1 MALRF
6 SASNRSGEPASGPGP
21 TLLDRIGR
29 LHRSRWVGRPRSGRA
44 YAVAFLCVAAATLV
58 RAGVE
63 LFAAE
68 SEVFAAYFPAV
79 FVATLVGGLG
89 PGIFALLLG
98 GFAGWFLFVGD
109 PYSFAFPRPDEEIA
123 SLALY
128 VVAASAGLLAAVL
141 LRRVLEAFEDSEAQ
155 RRDIDAR
162 LRRAQAGG
170 GMGEWEVNLSDGTAV
185 WSTSMFDLLGLDP
198 SQSAASPQLY
208 YERIHRGDI
217 ERVFKQFT
225 DAAESG
231 APFESEFRIVRPDGT
246 QRWLLGRAQR
256 EIDHEG
262 KAILAGVNFDITE
275 RKAIEEQLA
284 RSERRF
290 RTLITATTSIVWSTT
305 KDGGII
311 EPNPV
316 FEAYT
321 GLKWPDYAD
330 QGWRQSLNPDDLPEL
345 EAIWLAASQK
355 QRAFEAK
362 GRLWHQPSRSYRY
375 FVLHSVPLL
384 DRRGRTEE
392 WIGTLTDVHD
402 LHMAGEQQR
411 LLMGELRHRMKNM
424 LMVIQALANRG
435 RRNPQTAAFVET
447 FTARLKALSGAYDLL
462 LRADW
467 SEAIVGDLLGQTLAP
482 FHGCQFTHEG
492 PRVAVR
498 SNTAVSI
505 AMAVHELAT
514 NAIKHGAWSTPAGRV
529 KIAWQLRERDGESQF
544 ELEWNEQGGPK
555 VVKPESQGFGT
566 MLIVNALAA
575 ERDGQVTLDYEP
587 DGLRC
592 RMSFALGSMAKKK
605 AS

>member
-1 MALRF
+1 MALHL
-6 SASNRSGEPASGPGP
+6 SGSNRSPARAAGSDS
-21 TLLDRIGR
+21 LLDRIGR
-29 LHRSRWVGRPRSGRA
+29 LYRWRWVGKPRSGRS
-44 YAVAFLCVAAATLV
+44 YAIAFLCVVVATLV

-63 LFAAE
+63 LFAPAA
-68 SEVFAAYFPAV
+68 EVFAVYFPAV
-79 FVATLVGGLG
+79 FVATLIGGRG
-89 PGIFALLLG
+89 PGIFALLAG
-98 GFAGWFLFVGD
+98 GFVGWYLFIGE
-109 PYSFAFPRPDEEIA
+109 PYSFALGRPDPELI
-123 SLALY
+123 SLGLY
-128 VVAASAGLLAAVL
+128 VLAAGVGLLAAIL
-141 LRRVLEAFEDSEAQ
+141 LRRVLEAFENSEGE
-155 RRDIDAR
+155 RRDMDAR
-162 LRRAQAGG
+162 LRRAQTSG

-185 WSTSMFDLLGLDP
+185 WSASMFDLLGLDP
-198 SQSAASPQLY
+198 TQSTASPQLY

-217 ERVFKQFT
+217 ERVYKQFT
-225 DAAESG
+225 DTAESG
-231 APFESEFRIVRPDGT
+231 ASFESEFRIVRPDGT

-262 KAILAGVNFDITE
+262 KAILAGVNFDITD

-290 RTLITATTSIVWSTT
+290 RTLLTATTSIVWSTT

-311 EPNPV
+311 EPNPA

-321 GLKWPDYAD
+321 GLKWPDYSD
-330 QGWRQSLNPDDLPEL
+330 QGWRQTLNPEDVPEL
-345 EAIWLAASQK
+345 EAIWLAAAQK

-375 FVLHSVPLL
+375 FVLSSVPLF

-435 RRNPQTAAFVET
+435 RRNPETAAFVET
-447 FTARLKALSGAYDLL
+447 FTSRLKALSGAYDLL
-462 LRADW
+462 LRVDW
-467 SEAIVGDLLGQTLAP
+467 SEAVIGDLVGQTLAP
-482 FHGCQFTHEG
+482 FHGYQLTCEG

-505 AMAVHELAT
+505 AMAMHELAT
-514 NAIKHGAWSTPAGRV
+514 NAIKHGAWSAPAGRV
-529 KIAWQLRERDGESQF
+529 KVAWRVLDRDGESLF
-544 ELEWNEQGGPK
+544 ELDWSEDGGPK
-555 VVKPESQGFGT
+555 VTMPESEGFGT
-566 MLIVNALAA
+566 MLIANALAS
-575 ERDGQVTLDYEP
+575 ERNGAVALNYEP
-587 DGLRC
+587 EGLQC
-592 RMSFALGSMAKKK
+592 RMSFALDSMAKKK